1 MKKVISQ
8 LVVCGVGYTGS
19 AIAAAAHAAG
29 FSVTGTARD
38 PTSRRAP
45 DGVTVIPFEDAG
57 PAISAATHLLITAG
71 TDEAGDPVLA
81 RHADA
86 VASAPNLR
94 WIGYLSTTGVYGDRD
109 GGWVDEDT
117 PPAPASARTQRRVDA
132 ETAWGGFAAN
142 RPDTNQSVDIFR
154 VAGIYGPGRSVLDDV
169 RDGTARRTIK
179 PGHAFGRIHREDI
192 ARAVVAAMTQNRGP
206 GVRVLNLTDDEPA
219 ESAVVIEEAARLL
232 GIEPPEA
239 VPFAQAWKRMSPM
252 ARSFWSEHRRVASA
266 KTKAMLG
273 IDWLYPSYREGLRAI
288 LAEERRQNP
297 A

>member
-1 MKKVISQ
+1 MEKVILR
-8 LVVCGVGYTGS
+8 LVVCGIGYTGS
-19 AIAAAAHAAG
+19 AIAAAARAAG
-29 FSVTGTARD
+29 FSVAGTARD
-38 PTSRRAP
+38 PARRQAP
-45 DGVTVIPFEDAG
+45 EDVSIVRFEDAG

-71 TDEAGDPVLA
+71 PDETGDPVLA
-81 RHADA
+81 RFAEA
-86 VASAPNLR
+86 VSAAPGLR

-117 PPAPASARTQRRVDA
+117 PPAPAAPRTQRRVDA
-132 ETAWGGFAAN
+132 EQAWGGFATD
-142 RPDTNQSVDIFR
+142 RPVDIFR

-192 ARAVVAAMTQNRGP
+192 ARAVVAAMTQDRGS
-206 GVRVLNLTDDEPA
+206 GVRILNLADDEPA
-219 ESAVVIEEAARLL
+219 ESAIVIEEAARLL

-239 VPFAQAWKRMSPM
+239 IPFAQAWERMSPM

-266 KTKAMLG
+266 KTRAMLG

>member
-1 MKKVISQ
+1 MEKVILR
-8 LVVCGVGYTGS
+8 LVVCGIGYTGS
-19 AIAAAAHAAG
+19 AIAAAARAAG
-29 FSVTGTARD
+29 FSVAGTARD
-38 PTSRRAP
+38 PARRQAP
-45 DGVTVIPFEDAG
+45 EDVSIMRFEDAG

-71 TDEAGDPVLA
+71 PDETGDPVLA
-81 RHADA
+81 RFAEA
-86 VASAPNLR
+86 VSAAPGLR

-117 PPAPASARTQRRVDA
+117 PPAPAAPRTQRRVDA
-132 ETAWGGFAAN
+132 EEAWGGFATD
-142 RPDTNQSVDIFR
+142 RSVDIFR

-192 ARAVVAAMTQNRGP
+192 ARAVVAAMTQDRRL
-206 GVRVLNLTDDEPA
+206 GVRILNLADDEPS

-239 VPFAQAWKRMSPM
+239 IPFAQAWERMSPM

-266 KTKAMLG
+266 KTRAMLG

-288 LAEERRQNP
+288 LAEERRQDP

>member
-1 MKKVISQ
+1 MDKVIPQ
-8 LVVCGVGYTGS
+8 LVVCGTGYTGS

-29 FSVTGTARD
+29 FSVVGTARD
-38 PTSRRAP
+38 PAQRQAP
-45 DGVTVIPFEDAG
+45 EGVGIVRFDDAG
-57 PAISAATHLLITAG
+57 PAISTATHLLITAG
-71 TDEAGDPVLA
+71 TDETGDPVLA
-81 RHADA
+81 RYAD
-86 VASAPNLR
+86 VISAAPGLR

-132 ETAWGGFAAN
+132 EAAWGGFASS
-142 RPDTNQSVDIFR
+142 RPIDIFR

-169 RDGTARRTIK
+169 RNGTARRTIK

-192 ARAVVAAMTQNRGP
+192 ARAVVAAMTQNRGR
-206 GVRVLNLTDDEPA
+206 GVRILNLADDEPA
-219 ESAVVIEEAARLL
+219 ESAIVIEEAARLL
-232 GIEPPEA
+232 NIEPPEA
-239 VPFAQAWKRMSPM
+239 VPFAQAWERMSPM

-266 KTKAMLG
+266 KTRAMLG

-288 LAEERRQNP
+288 LAEERRDDP